1 MKTRKGILLKLKE
14 MIFGTSPLWS
24 TLGIRANKYVYEV
37 GNSFESSIV
46 MAPLLWFVRN
56 VPQSHVV
63 IRKDGIIEKPHPLT
77 DLIKRPNKYYGRRNL
92 MGATVLSLLA
102 DGNAYWVKVRNGQ
115 YKPVELYYVPHWMMA
130 PKGTDS
136 ELISYYEYS
145 VNGQA
150 HPIDRDD
157 VVHFRYGID
166 PEDTKKGFSP
176 LKAIMREIFT
186 DDESANYVASIL
198 VNQGIVGVVISPA
211 NETAPIQDV
220 QEVRDYIDTQYTGT
234 NRGKPLVFSGPTKV
248 EKISFSPSDLD
259 LGKIRN
265 VSEERVTAVLGVPA
279 AVVGFGTGVQQTKV
293 GATMRELKEMAWEN
307 GVIPLQ
313 GLMAEDLEIQLLPDF
328 ETDLSRYEVTWDNS
342 EVRALKDDEG
352 ALYERYSRGI
362 VNGWLTVG
370 EARERL
376 GWEVDESHNIFLR
389 PINLIEVPAH
399 VRSGK
404 TAFIRGVKRLWASDR
419 IKTGYINDELEVA
432 LYRAYLKLS
441 NKFEKEL
448 KKRFEK
454 YGEIVAETW
463 LEVVKER
470 GMKSGRGKYNGIDP
484 DDAVAI
490 QMVIDRSGEKIA
502 KEEVLGFVPHYL
514 NVAAVT
520 VETVNS
526 VMKLGIN
533 LTDRAE
539 NAIIDIGGKRMGLI
553 DLPGQTKAKMFDII
567 SRARAGGKGAYEIAD
582 MIKEEIPAGPWSSPE
597 IRAKVIS
604 RTETKFAQN
613 YSSVEVYRDS
623 PDITALQ
630 VVDGQLPT
638 SDEDCIARDGMII
651 NFDEAKDLMSIEH
664 PNGTM
669 SFLPVVGGAE

>member
-1 MKTRKGILLKLKE
+1 M
-14 MIFGTSPLWS
+14 
-24 TLGIRANKYVYEV
+24 
-37 GNSFESSIV
+37 
-46 MAPLLWFVRN
+46 
-56 VPQSHVV
+56 
-63 IRKDGIIEKPHPLT
+63 
-77 DLIKRPNKYYGRRNL
+77 
-92 MGATVLSLLA
+92 
-102 DGNAYWVKVRNGQ
+102 
-115 YKPVELYYVPHWMMA
+115 
-130 PKGTDS
+130 
-136 ELISYYEYS
+136 
-145 VNGQA
+145 
-150 HPIDRDD
+150 
-157 VVHFRYGID
+157 
-166 PEDTKKGFSP
+166 
-176 LKAIMREIFT
+176 
-186 DDESANYVASIL
+186 
-198 VNQGIVGVVISPA
+198 
-211 NETAPIQDV
+211 
-220 QEVRDYIDTQYTGT
+220 
-234 NRGKPLVFSGPTKV
+234 
-248 EKISFSPSDLD
+248 
-259 LGKIRN
+259 
-265 VSEERVTAVLGVPA
+265 TAVLGVPA

-293 GATMRELKEMAWEN
+293 GITLKELKTMAWEN
-307 GVIPLQ
+307 AVIPLQ
-313 GLMAEDLEIQLLPDF
+313 GLMSEDLEIQLLPDF
-328 ETDLSRYEVTWDNS
+328 ETDLTRYEVTWDNS

-370 EARERL
+370 EVRGRL
-376 GWEVDESHNIFLR
+376 GWEVTKDQDIYLR
-389 PINLIEVPAH
+389 PINLIETPAN
-399 VRSGK
+399 VMSGK
-404 TAFIRGVKRLWASDR
+404 TALIRGRKKSWSPDR
-419 IKTGYINDELEVA
+419 TKTGYVNDELEVA

-441 NKFEKEL
+441 NKFEREL
-448 KKRFEK
+448 KKRFED
-454 YGEIVAETW
+454 YGEKIAEIW
-463 LEVVKER
+463 LEVVEER
-470 GMKSGRGKYNGIDP
+470 GVKFGQKKTDGVDP
-484 DDAVAI
+484 DDAITI

-526 VMKLGIN
+526 IMKLGIN

-539 NAIIDIGGKRMGLI
+539 NAIIDVGGKRMGLI
-553 DLPGQTKAKMFDII
+553 DLDEQTKAKMFDII
-567 SRARAGGKGAYEIAD
+567 SRARADGKGAYEIAD